1 MQTKITKKLFRGQ
14 YQYKLVIT
22 CAGASWFRGG
32 DMDSVLDELKKVTIP
47 TDVSKTSSTTP
58 YYTAW
63 RAGIKTQEDLDYA
76 FKLQAHLKKLTDVE
90 VRVESPW
97 ISVYTNSKSSIDSI
111 IKLDKTKI
119 KYVSVPPE
127 NTLLEQDTIIMPK
140 VGFDYRITMGKTI
153 QNHSAFVGW
162 AETNKKLKLTKA
174 CKRELSRDRSWG
186 GTHFYI
192 SGDNNLLMA
201 KMHLGGS
208 INKVERIIKV

>member
-1 MQTKITKKLFRGQ
+1 MQFKTTKKLFRGL

-32 DMDSVLDELKKVTIP
+32 DWNGVLEQLNKVVIAAEP
-47 TDVSKTSSTTP
+47 KGKISQQYSS
-58 YYTAW
+58 W

-76 FKLQAHLKKLTDVE
+76 FKLQAHLKKLSDID

-97 ISVYTNSKSSIDSI
+97 ISVYTNSKSNVDSI
-111 IKLDKTKI
+111 MKLDNSKI

-127 NTLLEQDTIIMPK
+127 TGVLEQDTIIMPK

-162 AETNKKLKLTKA
+162 AEANKKLKLTKA
-174 CKRELSRDRSWG
+174 CKRELSKDRSWG

-192 SGDNNLLMA
+192 SGENNLLMA

-208 INKVERIIKV
+208 INKVERIIKA

>member
-1 MQTKITKKLFRGQ
+1 MKTKTTKKLFRGL

-32 DMDSVLDELKKVTIP
+32 DMDSVFDELKKVTIP
-47 TDVSKTSSTTP
+47 TNVSKTSSSTP
-58 YYTAW
+58 YYPVW
-63 RAGIKTQEDLDYA
+63 RAGIKTQDDLDYA
-76 FKLQAHLKKLTDVE
+76 FKLQSHLKKLTDIE

-97 ISVYTNSKSSIDSI
+97 ISVYTNSKSHVDSI
-111 IKLDKTKI
+111 IKLDKNKI
-119 KYVSVPPE
+119 KYISIPPE
-127 NTLLEQDTIIMPK
+127 NTALAQDTIIMPK
-140 VGFDYRITMGKTI
+140 VGFEFRITLGKTV
-153 QNHSAFVGW
+153 QNHSAFIGW
-162 AETNKKLKLTKA
+162 AESNKKLKLTKA

-208 INKVERIIKV
+208 INKVERIIKA